1 MRMSNFE
8 TALHLLPS
16 FLVVVRKF
24 QILTSTP
31 FFRTVWKETSFV
43 ASRGRAGG
51 EEEERRGG
59 GGHGGVKERYER
71 VERKEEEEV
80 EVEEEVMRRRRW
92 MSDQQEEERGG
103 GLGSLVQVVATMVVT
118 WRGE

>member
-1 MRMSNFE
+1 MSNFE

-31 FFRTVWKETSFV
+31 FFRAVWKETSFV

-51 EEEERRGG
+51 DEEERRGG

-80 EVEEEVMRRRRW
+80 EVEEE
-92 MSDQQEEERGG
+92 EEEVEKVDIHMT
-103 GLGSLVQVVATMVVT
+103 LQFKFAYSL
-118 WRGE
+118 